1 MNDKNLRKRCLNCEA
16 KFGLISYPSN
26 CRIYCSKECMAQDA
40 AKQQLPLPIDLPA
53 VFAGV
58 I

>member
-26 CRIYCSKECMAQDA
+26 CRIYCTKECMEKDR
-40 AKQQLPLPIDLPA
+40 AKQQMPLPIDLPDA
-53 VFAGV
+53 L
-58 I
+58 